1 MTTLAPLAESD
12 VKYCTHRAQL
22 LQTFNDDIAGQH
34 EMTVLHEQGL
44 HRHLRFRSPKSY
56 QWAFDLITWPG
67 HLSITGDIGTYVF
80 ARTVDMTTFFNG
92 YINTGYWAE
101 KIQHG
106 SGGGRASV
114 KSHDEDKF
122 LSWVKKDFEECSKDL
137 DPEDAK
143 QWWAA
148 IEELV
153 LDEYVPKGT
162 QDECLHALQEVG
174 KEEGVPEEQYLEAYE
189 SDWTTY
195 DWHFELALAAI
206 VSGIRA
212 FNESKQEQNEQPA
225 A

>member
-12 VKYCTHRAQL
+12 VKYCTHRTQL
-22 LQTFNDDIAGQH
+22 LQTFNEDIAGQH

-44 HRHLRFRSPKSY
+44 HRHLRFRNPESC

-80 ARTVDMTTFFNG
+80 ARTVDMTTFFKG
-92 YINTGYWAE
+92 YINTDYWAE
-101 KIQHG
+101 KVQSG

-114 KSHDEDKF
+114 KSHDENEF
-122 LSWVKKDFEECSKDL
+122 VSWVKQDFEECSKDL
-137 DPEDAK
+137 DPEEAK
-143 QWWAA
+143 QWWEA
-148 IEELV
+148 IEEHV

-162 QDECLHALQEVG
+162 QDDCLRALQEAG

-189 SDWTTY
+189 ADWATY

-206 VSGIRA
+206 VTGIRA
-212 FNESKQEQNEQPA
+212 YNASKKDQHEQPA